1 MRNPQRIEHADPAAP
16 SRLGAIEVFACVI
29 LLWFALWSAPSG
41 SAWEH
46 VDGDICV
53 IHGAKSRRR
62 RSSPVVSG
70 RLRPSGERI
79 EVAERTIGP
88 GTTPFPAPDLDSNRT
103 HGGSGSEDARVP
115 PNRLPRPRGAPT
127 IRTSRDFSQMLP
139 FATDARSHPRVRST
153 PAPRRGFTLVEVL
166 VVVAVVAVLLAIL
179 IPAASS
185 VRTTARESVERSA
198 ARSLLTAWNRYAFDH
213 RGRLLPGYKS
223 GLPAFDPSGR
233 PIDGQSLGVA
243 AARYPWRIAPYLGGA
258 VENLTAPSVA
268 GKLDGRRAS
277 DDPEYLYLASLH
289 PRFGLNGTFVGGDE
303 GTGGFNTGFEAAF
316 GRFYRTSLG
325 EIRRPESLMVFT
337 SAASIGGS
345 LGAPEI
351 VDGYFRV
358 KAPRFTSPQWDEAS
372 DPEDPASVGH
382 VDPRWSG
389 RAVIGFVSGE
399 VDARPVEGLRDMRL
413 WADQAD
419 AFDWTLASHGGG

>member
-1 MRNPQRIEHADPAAP
+1 
-16 SRLGAIEVFACVI
+16 
-29 LLWFALWSAPSG
+29 
-41 SAWEH
+41 
-46 VDGDICV
+46 
-53 IHGAKSRRR
+53 
-62 RSSPVVSG
+62 
-70 RLRPSGERI
+70 
-79 EVAERTIGP
+79 
-88 GTTPFPAPDLDSNRT
+88 
-103 HGGSGSEDARVP
+103 
-115 PNRLPRPRGAPT
+115 
-127 IRTSRDFSQMLP
+127 MLP
-139 FATDARSHPRVRST
+139 LATDATSRSQVRPT
-153 PAPRRGFTLVEVL
+153 PVLRRGFTLVEVL

-258 VENLTAPSVA
+258 VEELTAPSVA

-289 PRFGLNGTFVGGDE
+289 PRFGINGTFVGGDE
-303 GTGGFNTGFEAAF
+303 GAGGFNAGFETAF

-337 SAASIGGS
+337 SAASVGGS
-345 LGAPEI
+345 FGDPE
-351 VDGYFRV
+351 VVEGYFRV
-358 KAPRFTSPQWDEAS
+358 KPPTFTSPQWQAEA

-382 VDPRWSG
+382 VDPRWNG
-389 RAVIGFVSGE
+389 RAVVGFVSGE

-419 AFDWTLASHGGG
+419 AHDWALEPAGGG